1 MRGNAELPEQ
11 GKQAG
16 REQQVVDVASRLLV
30 LLDGDVLCLD
40 ELRSVVLNR
49 AGRRFAQERQ
59 RGLGWIAVILVPT
72 ELKDDPVKIGRA
84 NRNEFIV
91 LDETRLGF
99 IPNMEKTFG
108 NLEFAG
114 ENKVEQRRINGH
126 MTVVSRSFNLYS
138 DVQRAD
144 DIIVVLPASAG
155 EKNFESEEKVKLI
168 NPKITAEG
176 YKIGTRGFTNYILS
190 ADDMVKA

>member
-16 REQQVVDVASRLLV
+16 REQQVVDVASRLFV

-40 ELRSVVLNR
+40 ELCRIILNR

-84 NRNEFIV
+84 NRNKFV
-91 LDETRLGF
+91 ALDETRLVF
-99 IPNMEKTFG
+99 IPNMEKKT
-108 NLEFAG
+108 
-114 ENKVEQRRINGH
+114 RRRKSSHI
-126 MTVVSRSFNLYS
+126 
-138 DVQRAD
+138 
-144 DIIVVLPASAG
+144 SATLLVA
-155 EKNFESEEKVKLI
+155 EKRV
-168 NPKITAEG
+168 
-176 YKIGTRGFTNYILS
+176 
-190 ADDMVKA
+190 

>member
-11 GKQAG
+11 RKQAG

-72 ELKDDPVKIGRA
+72 ELKDDPVR
-84 NRNEFIV
+84 F
-91 LDETRLGF
+91 RLFPLRDLRLFSVG
-99 IPNMEKTFG
+99 
-108 NLEFAG
+108 A
-114 ENKVEQRRINGH
+114 ENGLL
-126 MTVVSRSFNLYS
+126 FFL
-138 DVQRAD
+138 
-144 DIIVVLPASAG
+144 G
-155 EKNFESEEKVKLI
+155 
-168 NPKITAEG
+168 
-176 YKIGTRGFTNYILS
+176 
-190 ADDMVKA
+190 

>member
-72 ELKDDPVKIGRA
+72 ELKDEPIEMSSSCLMKRGWYLSR
-84 NRNEFIV
+84 
-91 LDETRLGF
+91 TWKKRL
-99 IPNMEKTFG
+99 
-108 NLEFAG
+108 
-114 ENKVEQRRINGH
+114 V
-126 MTVVSRSFNLYS
+126 
-138 DVQRAD
+138 
-144 DIIVVLPASAG
+144 G
-155 EKNFESEEKVKLI
+155 EKVLI
-168 NPKITAEG
+168 FPRPCWLQKKEYN
-176 YKIGTRGFTNYILS
+176 
-190 ADDMVKA
+190 KAPLA